1 MNYTLSQLQLFL
13 KVCQT
18 LSITKAAEELHIT
31 QPAVSI
37 QLKNFQKQFEIP
49 LTEVVGRQL
58 YITPFG
64 EEIAQKAE
72 LVISRLEE
80 INDLNLA
87 YKGELTGKLK
97 MSVVS
102 TGKYVMPYF
111 LSDFANNNKGVHI
124 DMDVTNKNSVV
135 KSLEDNEVDFSLV
148 SIVPDH
154 LNIET
159 LPLLK
164 NKLYLVGADKVEIKS
179 KKGLHK
185 FFNERPI
192 IYRESGSGTRQ
203 TMEAF
208 IMKNNIPIVKNMQ
221 LTSNEAVKQAI
232 LAGMGYSFMPVI
244 GLKNEIQNGTL
255 KIIDIKGTPIETN
268 WQLIWLKGKNHSPA
282 ARAFL
287 EYLEKT
293 KEEII
298 EKKFNWYEKY

>member
-1 MNYTLSQLQLFL
+1 MDYTLTQLQLFL

-18 LSITKAAEELHIT
+18 RSITRAAEELHIT

-37 QLKNFQKQFEIP
+37 QLKNFQKQFDIP

-58 YITPFG
+58 YVTEFG
-64 EEIAQKAE
+64 TKIAQKAE
-72 LVISRLEE
+72 LIIAKLEE
-80 INDLNLA
+80 INDMNLA
-87 YKGELTGKLK
+87 YRGELTGKIK

-111 LSDFANNNKGVHI
+111 LSDFANSNKGVHI
-124 DMDVTNKNSVV
+124 EMDVTNKNSVV
-135 KSLEDNEVDFSLV
+135 KSLERNEVDFSLV

-154 LNIET
+154 LNTER
-159 LPLLK
+159 LSLLE
-164 NKLYLVGADKVEIKS
+164 NKLYLVGADKIEIKS

-185 FFNERPI
+185 FFREKPI

-208 IMKNNIPIVKNMQ
+208 IMKNNIPIVKKMQ

-244 GLKNEIQNGTL
+244 GLKNEIQNGSL
-255 KIIDIKGTPIETN
+255 NIIKIKGTPIATN

-282 ARAFL
+282 ATAFL
-287 EYLEKT
+287 EYLELNK
-293 KEEII
+293 KNII
-298 EKKFNWYEKY
+298 DEKFSWFKKY